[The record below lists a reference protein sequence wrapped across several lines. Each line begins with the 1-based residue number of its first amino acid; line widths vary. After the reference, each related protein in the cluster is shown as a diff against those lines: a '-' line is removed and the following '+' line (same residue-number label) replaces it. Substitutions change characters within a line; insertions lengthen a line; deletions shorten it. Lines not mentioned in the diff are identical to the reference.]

1 MSQSYDAGNLSRVAG
16 GDNLDRPVHG
26 GIKPNELRGL
36 GLNPEEILDFSGS
49 VSPTG
54 QPTGLFEA
62 LSRADLSAYPDPYCL
77 ELKEVLAEDK
87 ALLRLNQVSSISVPL
102 YEELSVGN
110 IWPMM

>member
-36 GLNPEEILDFSGS
+36 GLNPEEVLDFSAS

-62 LSRADLSAYPDPYCL
+62 LSRADLSAYPDPYCC
-77 ELKEVLAEDK
+77 
-87 ALLRLNQVSSISVPL
+87 LLYTSDAAD
-102 YEELSVGN
+102 E
-110 IWPMM
+110 